1 MGEDRFMSG
10 IFGTNAVLI
19 TDINLLIQI
28 IAFILILVGFGYK
41 TKGKFRN
48 HGVAMGAAVV
58 LHLTSFLLAMGPSFL
73 DGFEFFTTDT
83 SLLGVQTMWV
93 HAVTGAIALVLGIVI
108 VVTWI
113 ARVSDIAACTRRKRL
128 MDVTVLLWLISLIF
142 GIATYLNF
150 YL

>member
-1 MGEDRFMSG
+1 MSG
-10 IFGTNAVLI
+10 IFGTDAVLI

-48 HGVAMGAAVV
+48 HGVVMGAAVI
-58 LHLTSFLLAMGPSFL
+58 LHLISFLMAMAPAF
-73 DGFEFFTTDT
+73 FRHVEFFTTDT
-83 SLLGVQTMWV
+83 SLMGVQTMWV
-93 HAVTGAIALVLGIVI
+93 HAATGAIALVLGIVI
-108 VVTWI
+108 VVAWVV
-113 ARVSDIAACTRRKRL
+113 RVSDIAACTRRKRF

>member
-1 MGEDRFMSG
+1 MSG
-10 IFGTNAVLI
+10 IFGTKAVLI
-19 TDINLLIQI
+19 TDVNLLIQI
-28 IAFILILVGFGYK
+28 IAFALIFVGFGYK
-41 TKGKFRN
+41 TKAKFRN
-48 HGVAMGAAVV
+48 HGVVMGAAVF
-58 LHLTSFLLAMGPSFL
+58 LHLISFLIAMGPSFL

-108 VVTWI
+108 VASWI
-113 ARVSDIAACTRRKRL
+113 VRVSDIAACTRRKRL

-142 GIATYLNF
+142 GIATYINF

>member
-1 MGEDRFMSG
+1 MSG

-48 HGVAMGAAVV
+48 HGFVMGAAVV
-58 LHLTSFLLAMGPSFL
+58 LHLISFLFAMGPSFL
-73 DGFEFFTTDT
+73 DGFEFFTRDT
-83 SLLGVQTMWV
+83 SLMGVQTMWV

-108 VVTWI
+108 VVAWI

-142 GIATYLNF
+142 GIATYLIF

>member
-1 MGEDRFMSG
+1 MSG

-28 IAFILILVGFGYK
+28 SAFILVLVGLGYK

-48 HGVAMGAAVV
+48 HGFVMGAAVV
-58 LHLTSFLLAMGPSFL
+58 LHLISFLIAMGPSFL

-83 SLLGVQTMWV
+83 SLMGVQTMWV
-93 HAVTGAIALVLGIVI
+93 HAVTGAIALVLGILL
-108 VVTWI
+108 VVAWI
-113 ARVSDIAACTRRKRL
+113 IRVSDIAACIRKKRI
-128 MDVTVLLWLISLIF
+128 MDVTISLWLISLIF
-142 GIATYLNF
+142 GIATYLLF

>member
-1 MGEDRFMSG
+1 MSG
-10 IFGTNAVLI
+10 IFGTNAMLI

-28 IAFILILVGFGYK
+28 IAFVLILVSLGYK
-41 TKGKFRN
+41 TKGKIRN
-48 HGVAMGAAVV
+48 HGFIMGVAVV
-58 LHLTSFLLAMGPSFL
+58 LHLLSFLLAMGPSFL

-83 SLLGVQTMWV
+83 SYVGVQTMWV

-108 VVTWI
+108 VVAWI

-150 YL
+150 YF